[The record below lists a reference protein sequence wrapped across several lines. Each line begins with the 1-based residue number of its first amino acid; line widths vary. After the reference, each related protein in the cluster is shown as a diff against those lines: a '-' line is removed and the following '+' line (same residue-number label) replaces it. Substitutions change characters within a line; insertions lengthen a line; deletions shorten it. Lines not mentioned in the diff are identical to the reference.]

1 MGIGSLIATML
12 PSSIAFL
19 PACTG
24 MVIGWRWL
32 GLPLGPNARS
42 STHRDRPGARPRPGR
57 PSTTVTGMD
66 TTRFDDDLRA
76 MLGEVESDRR
86 GEPSDYLEDVAGQ
99 HVDGLAVAVCTVD
112 GHQAA
117 AGETEHAFALQS
129 VSKALTYAVV
139 LQEIGLDHVLE
150 DVGVEPS
157 GESFNHLSLHD
168 DGRPYNPLINAGAIL
183 VHALLP
189 AGDEDERTALLLRR
203 YSAMAGVELE
213 VCEDVLDAER
223 TRADRNL
230 GLAHLLADA
239 GRLPISA
246 REAVAGYLAQC
257 SVLVTAPQLAVMGAT
272 LAAGG
277 TNPVT
282 GERVLD
288 EWVAQQAMSVML
300 TCGMYDASGQWVAEV
315 GVPAKSGVSGALLG
329 AVPGALGIATWSPRL
344 DEQGNS
350 RRGIGLFE
358 GLSSR
363 WDLHVLQHRGALRGL
378 SGPR

>member
-1 MGIGSLIATML
+1 
-12 PSSIAFL
+12 
-19 PACTG
+19 
-24 MVIGWRWL
+24 
-32 GLPLGPNARS
+32 
-42 STHRDRPGARPRPGR
+42 
-57 PSTTVTGMD
+57 MD
-66 TTRFDDDLRA
+66 TTRLDDDLRA
-76 MLGEVESDRR
+76 MLAEVESDRR

-99 HVDGLAVAVCTVD
+99 HVDGLAAAVCTVD

-117 AGETEHAFALQS
+117 AGETDHAFALQS

-139 LQEIGLDHVLE
+139 LQEVGLDAVLE
-150 DVGVEPS
+150 WVGVEPS
-157 GESFNHLSLHD
+157 GEAFNHLSLHD
-168 DGRPYNPLINAGAIL
+168 DGRPYNPLINAGAIMA
-183 VHALLP
+183 HALLP
-189 AGDEDERTALLLRR
+189 AGGHEERVALLVRR
-203 YSAMAGVELE
+203 YSALAGAELE
-213 VCEDVLDAER
+213 VSQDVLDAEL

-239 GRLPISA
+239 GQLPVSA

-257 SVLVTAPQLAVMGAT
+257 SVTVTAPQLAVMGAT

-288 EWVAQQAMSVML
+288 EWVAQQTMSVML
-300 TCGMYDASGQWVAEV
+300 TCGMYDATGQWVAEV

-344 DEQGNS
+344 DERGNS
-350 RRGIGLFE
+350 CRGIGIFE
-358 GLSSR
+358 GLSAR

-378 SGPR
+378 RASR

>member
-129 VSKALTYAVV
+129 VSKVLTY
-139 LQEIGLDHVLE
+139 
-150 DVGVEPS
+150 
-157 GESFNHLSLHD
+157 LSLIH
-168 DGRPYNPLINAGAIL
+168 I
-183 VHALLP
+183 
-189 AGDEDERTALLLRR
+189 
-203 YSAMAGVELE
+203 
-213 VCEDVLDAER
+213 
-223 TRADRNL
+223 
-230 GLAHLLADA
+230 
-239 GRLPISA
+239 
-246 REAVAGYLAQC
+246 
-257 SVLVTAPQLAVMGAT
+257 
-272 LAAGG
+272 
-277 TNPVT
+277 
-282 GERVLD
+282 
-288 EWVAQQAMSVML
+288 
-300 TCGMYDASGQWVAEV
+300 
-315 GVPAKSGVSGALLG
+315 
-329 AVPGALGIATWSPRL
+329 
-344 DEQGNS
+344 
-350 RRGIGLFE
+350 
-358 GLSSR
+358 
-363 WDLHVLQHRGALRGL
+363 
-378 SGPR
+378 

>member
-1 MGIGSLIATML
+1 M
-12 PSSIAFL
+12 
-19 PACTG
+19 
-24 MVIGWRWL
+24 
-32 GLPLGPNARS
+32 
-42 STHRDRPGARPRPGR
+42 
-57 PSTTVTGMD
+57 
-66 TTRFDDDLRA
+66 TRFDDDLRA
-76 MLGEVESDRR
+76 MLDEVESDRR

-168 DGRPYNPLINAGAIL
+168 DGRPCNPLINAGAIL
-183 VHALLP
+183 VHSLLP

-203 YSAMAGVELE
+203 YSALAGVELE

-277 TNPVT
+277 TPT
-282 GERVLD
+282 
-288 EWVAQQAMSVML
+288 
-300 TCGMYDASGQWVAEV
+300 
-315 GVPAKSGVSGALLG
+315 P
-329 AVPGALGIATWSPRL
+329 
-344 DEQGNS
+344 
-350 RRGIGLFE
+350 
-358 GLSSR
+358 
-363 WDLHVLQHRGALRGL
+363 
-378 SGPR
+378 